1 MNPFR
6 RSLESGH
13 FVVTAELT
21 PPRGANLES
30 VSEAIEVLR
39 PVISAVNLTDGAGAR
54 VRLSSNA
61 AAIHVK
67 QLGVEPILQA
77 TCRDRNRIALQSD
90 LLGAAAFGIENVLV
104 LTGDRVEVG
113 DDPEAQAVFDLD
125 ARGLLAAL
133 TTMSQDGRTMSGSEL
148 SSAPSFFAGAA
159 DTPFDPEADWV
170 PENLLAKIAAG
181 ARFVQTQ
188 YCFDMNLLG
197 RYMTKLCDHGL
208 TEKVYFLVGLGP
220 LRSASAARWIRDN
233 LWGTV
238 MPDGVIRRMEAAREP
253 RQEGVKICAELIQ
266 QAREIRG
273 IAGAHLM
280 APGSHQEIVEAVRLA
295 GVFQANSRNIRARP
309 AS

>member
-21 PPRGANLES
+21 PPRGADLES
-30 VSEAIEVLR
+30 LSTAVNVLR
-39 PVISAVNLTDGAGAR
+39 PAISAINLTDGAGAR
-54 VRLSSNA
+54 VRLSSGA

-90 LLGAAAFGIENVLV
+90 LLGAAAFGVENVLV
-104 LTGDRVEVG
+104 LSGDRVEAG
-113 DDPEAQAVFDLD
+113 DDPQAKAVFDLD
-125 ARGLLAAL
+125 SRQLLAAL
-133 TTMSQDGRTMSGSEL
+133 GTMSRDGRTLSGSEL
-148 SSAPSFFAGAA
+148 SARPSFFAGAA
-159 DTPFDPEADWV
+159 DAPFDPGADWV

-188 YCFDMNLLG
+188 YCFDMELLA
-197 RYMTKLCDHGL
+197 RYMAKLADHGL
-208 TEKVYFLVGLGP
+208 TEKAYFLVGLGP
-220 LRSASAARWIRDN
+220 LRSVAAALWMRDK

-238 MPDGVIRRMEAAREP
+238 MPDGVIRRMEAARDP
-253 RQEGVKICAELIQ
+253 RQEGVKICAELMQ
-266 QAREIRG
+266 QARDIKG

-280 APGSHQEIVEAVRLA
+280 APGAHREIVDAVRLA
-295 GVFQANSRNIRARP
+295 GVSQAIKD
-309 AS
+309 